1 MREQGVSLT
10 ISHSLTASPSDL
22 PKAENTRYISLDTLR
37 GFALLGIL
45 MMNAIAFA
53 YPEIVYSNPFAM
65 GALSSADLWQWVLTD
80 LFFAEKFYALFSML
94 FGAGIVLMANK
105 QSDPQRAKNLHYR
118 RMLWLL

>member
-10 ISHSLTASPSDL
+10 ISHSLTASPSDFSNT
-22 PKAENTRYISLDTLR
+22 ANTRYVSLDTLR

-65 GALSSADLWQWVLTD
+65 GSLSSADLWQWVLTD
-80 LFFAEKFYALFSML
+80 LFFAEKLF
-94 FGAGIVLMANK
+94 
-105 QSDPQRAKNLHYR
+105 
-118 RMLWLL
+118 